1 MQGISYYII
10 LGFIVIT
17 LLVSL
22 FKKHNAYESFIK
34 GAKESMKMGISLFPY
49 LLIMIVSVES
59 FKASRLLNDLFKEL
73 PIPEDL
79 ILQGIF
85 RPISSHASLSLM
97 LQIFKEYGVDSNVSF
112 VSSILQGGNDTTIYV
127 MSLYFGVCGIKKTHH
142 AYIVGIIC
150 DIICFILCVILF
162 FILI

>member
-1 MQGISYYII
+1 M
-10 LGFIVIT
+10 
-17 LLVSL
+17 
-22 FKKHNAYESFIK
+22 N
-34 GAKESMKMGISLFPY
+34 MGISLFPY

-59 FKASRLLNDLFKEL
+59 FQASRLLNDLFKEL

-85 RPISSHASLSLM
+85 RPIASHASLSLM

-112 VSSILQGGNDTTIYV
+112 ISSILQGGNDTTIYV

>member
-1 MQGISYYII
+1 
-10 LGFIVIT
+10 
-17 LLVSL
+17 
-22 FKKHNAYESFIK
+22 
-34 GAKESMKMGISLFPY
+34 
-49 LLIMIVSVES
+49 
-59 FKASRLLNDLFKEL
+59 
-73 PIPEDL
+73 
-79 ILQGIF
+79 
-85 RPISSHASLSLM
+85 M

>member
-59 FKASRLLNDLFKEL
+59 FKASRLLNDLFKE
-73 PIPEDL
+73 
-79 ILQGIF
+79 
-85 RPISSHASLSLM
+85 A
-97 LQIFKEYGVDSNVSF
+97 FKIKFSKKLLDEYGKQYDGLKISKGTDEFMEQLV
-112 VSSILQGGNDTTIYV
+112 
-127 MSLYFGVCGIKKTHH
+127 H
-142 AYIVGIIC
+142 
-150 DIICFILCVILF
+150 
-162 FILI
+162 